1 MRSTTRR
8 VNTKNLPGRV
18 LAAAILSMSCG
29 SANRPTAATP
39 TPAPA
44 ASGPATFTLFWS
56 DEFDAPSGTPID
68 PTKWKHDVGGGG
80 WGNNQLEYDTASV
93 SNVSHD
99 GDGHLVI
106 TARRERFSGPD
117 AVTRDYTS
125 ARINTAG
132 RFEHAYGRFEARI
145 QLPVGQ
151 GIWPAF
157 WLLGADIGRAGWPAC
172 GEIDIMENVGHE
184 PSNNHGSLHGPGY
197 SGATPMTGIFR
208 LPGGQRFTDD
218 FHVFAIEWEPAAVR
232 WYVDGALYQT
242 RTPSSLP
249 SGTRWVF
256 DHPFFIILNV
266 AVGGNWPG
274 SPDATT
280 LFPQEMRVD
289 WVRVYRLN

>member
-1 MRSTTRR
+1 MVRTQD
-8 VNTKNLPGRV
+8 LAGWA
-18 LAAAILSMSCG
+18 LAATVLSMSCG
-29 SANRPTAATP
+29 QADRPAAATP
-39 TPAPA
+39 A
-44 ASGPATFTLFWS
+44 ASPPAGAPATFTLAWS
-56 DEFDAPSGTPID
+56 DEFDAPGGTPID
-68 PTKWKHDVGGGG
+68 PAKWKHDVGGNG
-80 WGNNQLEYDTASV
+80 WGNNQLEYDTESV

-106 TARRERFSGPD
+106 TSRRERFTGRD
-117 AVTRDYTS
+117 GVTREYTS

-132 RFEHAYGRFEARI
+132 RFEQAYGRFEARI
-145 QLPVGQ
+145 QLPAGK

-157 WLLGADIGRAGWPAC
+157 WVLGADIGRVGWPTC

-184 PSNNHGSLHGPGY
+184 PSSNHGSLHGPGY
-197 SGATPMTGIFR
+197 SGATPMTGVFG
-208 LPGGQRFTDD
+208 LPAGQRFADA

-256 DHPFFIILNV
+256 DHPFFIILDV

-280 LFPQEMRVD
+280 VFPQEMRVD
-289 WVRVYRLN
+289 WVRVYKLG

>member
-1 MRSTTRR
+1 MTT
-8 VNTKNLPGRV
+8 KQIAALS
-18 LAAAILSMSCG
+18 LAAAALALSCG
-29 SANRPTAATP
+29 GTDRPTTGTGSP

-44 ASGPATFTLFWS
+44 TGAPATFTLFWS
-56 DEFDAPSGTPID
+56 DEFDGPAGTPID
-68 PTKWKHDVGGGG
+68 PLKWKHDIGGNG
-80 WGNNQLEYDTASV
+80 WGNNQLEYDTDSV

-106 TARRERFSGPD
+106 TARREKFTGRDGVS
-117 AVTRDYTS
+117 RDYTS
-125 ARINTAG
+125 ARINTSG
-132 RFEHAYGRFEARI
+132 RFEQAYGRFEARI
-145 QLPVGQ
+145 QLPAGK

-157 WLLGADIGRAGWPAC
+157 WMLGANIGGVGWPAC

-184 PSNNHGSLHGPGY
+184 PSANHGSLHGPGY
-197 SGATPMTGIFR
+197 SGATPMTGIFS
-208 LPGGQRFTDD
+208 LPAGQRFSDG

-249 SGTRWVF
+249 AGTRWVF
-256 DHPFFIILNV
+256 DHPFFVILNV

-280 LFPQEMRVD
+280 VFPQEMRVD
-289 WVRVYRLN
+289 WVRVYKLN